1 MLANI
6 QAFLREWNTNT
17 TERQKL
23 QHVYMLLIVVIT
35 FVAGLI
41 SLTNGVASHNL
52 MRVALVAAGTFVVN
66 GVIWHLL
73 NSFVIFRLGGK
84 PKRR

>member
-17 TERQKL
+17 SERQKL
-23 QHVYMLLIVVIT
+23 QHAYLLLIVAVT
-35 FVAGLI
+35 FVAGI
-41 SLTNGVASHNL
+41 VSVVNGAASHNL
-52 MRVALVAAGTFVVN
+52 MRLVLVIVGAFVVN
-66 GVIWHLL
+66 GVAWHLL
-73 NSFVIFRLGGK
+73 NSFVLFKLGGK